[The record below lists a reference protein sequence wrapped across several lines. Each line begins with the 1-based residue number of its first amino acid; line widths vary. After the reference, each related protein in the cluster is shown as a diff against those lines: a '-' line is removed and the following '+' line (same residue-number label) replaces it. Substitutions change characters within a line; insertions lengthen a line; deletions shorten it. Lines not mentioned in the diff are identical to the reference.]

1 MQNEPILPSA
11 RWFLPNLYEAITR
24 DLVIQRGDWA
34 AFAKYPGTHN
44 NQATQ
49 VKLNLDWK
57 ALELD
62 SANAKLYAPAIAGMQ
77 TEKLWQP
84 DNSISIAPKLRSI
97 RQPMFTPATRRAPG
111 ALLPTRAR
119 G

>member
-11 RWFLPNLYEAITR
+11 RWFLPNLDEAITR

-34 AFAKYPGTHN
+34 AFSKYPGTHN

-84 DNSISIAPKLRSI
+84 DNSISIAPKRGWLLVLDEVPRRVPPEVPTTQSSRSE
-97 RQPMFTPATRRAPG
+97 
-111 ALLPTRAR
+111 
-119 G
+119 